1 MSPRPKR
8 FLGKSEHPV
17 DPKGRMSL
25 SKQFHG
31 ALDRD
36 DEGRPTGVLC
46 VERSAGKCLWIFNDE
61 GFAKEAERF
70 GTDAMP
76 DPAEDAATDLDE
88 QRDFFEFVEEF
99 TLDAA
104 GRVVIPA
111 RFRELAGIGKR
122 ATCVGVFGRLEV
134 WSTERWEARQRGKN
148 SPLVAGE
155 GAPRAS
161 SGEETTS

>member
-1 MSPRPKR
+1 MTSRPKR

-17 DPKGRMSL
+17 DQKGRMSL
-25 SKQFHG
+25 SKQFHR

-46 VERSAGKCLWIFNDE
+46 VERSRGNCLWIFNDE

-76 DPAEDAATDLDE
+76 DPDDAAGSDLEE

-104 GRVVIPA
+104 GRLVLPA
-111 RFRELAGIGKR
+111 RFRELAGITKR

-134 WSTERWEARQRGKN
+134 WSTERWEARQRGKS
-148 SPLVAGE
+148 SPLSGDEAHGGE
-155 GAPRAS
+155 VQA
-161 SGEETTS
+161 